1 MNKHFFLKALFSVFV
16 LFILNSGLDAQSKDA
31 VILINAIPF
40 NVVLS
45 PDGEIEEVKGEA
57 VGYMR
62 GFIRSADEF
71 DVGRDVEGS
80 ITDNAPGISVRSERR
95 FVDFEAGYATLDQN
109 ASAQLDE
116 IYTAYRPSSEEK
128 ILISAFKGSEDESD
142 ELYNNRIQTCKT
154 YLELKGIP
162 AASILTEIQVSSA
175 LVNRITVSYVEQ

>member
-1 MNKHFFLKALFSVFV
+1 MNKHFIKALFFV
-16 LFILNSGLDAQSKDA
+16 LVFLLINSGLDAQSKDA

-45 PDGEIEEVKGEA
+45 PQGEIEEVKGEA
-57 VGYMR
+57 VGYLR

-71 DVGRDVEGS
+71 DVGRDTEGT
-80 ITDNAPGISVRSERR
+80 IADNAPGISVRSERR

-116 IYTAYRPSSEEK
+116 IYTSFRPSTEEK

-142 ELYNNRIQTCKT
+142 ELYNNRIETCKT

-162 AASILTEIQVSSA
+162 SSRIMTEIQVSSA
-175 LVNRITVSYVEQ
+175 LIHRITVSYIEQ